1 MKKEDILT
9 IVQQWK
15 ENNGKKLYTPFKY
28 FDGLSSKRSVI
39 QKLEEMD
46 LAKTTRS
53 KQVEYK
59 TDSLVKQTNNKKRSP
74 YHRLFQQEYGI
85 LSPARSSLSEIAK
98 VSGVPLRILETVRD
112 RGYAA
117 WGSGHR
123 PGATK
128 VQWANAR
135 VSSFLTRG
143 CTCFS
148 GDFDLLESLLTKKN
162 KSKKLLN
169 FLKGDFNCP
178 KYKLQSFQKKN
189 GSLKKYLNNDMNGFI
204 F

>member
-1 MKKEDILT
+1 MKKENILS

-28 FDGLSSKRSVI
+28 FDGLTTKQSIIK
-39 QKLEEMD
+39 KLEEMD

-59 TDSLVKQTNNKKRSP
+59 TDSLVKNNKKKRSP
-74 YHRLFQQEYGI
+74 YHTLFEKQYGI
-85 LSPARSSLSEIAK
+85 ASPATSSSLSEIAK
-98 VSGVPLRILETVRD
+98 VSGVPLTILEKVRD

-117 WGSGHR
+117 WSSGHR
-123 PGATK
+123 PGASRT
-128 VQWANAR
+128 QWANAR

-148 GDFDLLESLLTKKN
+148 GDFDLMKTLLTKKK
-162 KSKKLLN
+162 KSEKQLK
-169 FLKGDFNCP
+169 FLKGEFNCP
-178 KYKLQSFQKKN
+178 KSKLISFQKKN
-189 GSLKKYLNNDMNGFI
+189 GSLTEFLNREMTAFI